1 MLHADDGTLHAYL
14 DGELSALEVARLEA
28 HLADCAPCR
37 ARLDEERNVITR
49 ASRILAM
56 AQPPERAAPPLHQ
69 LRHPRLAWRLR
80 VPLAWAASAVIVVAA
95 GWFAFST
102 LGGSDA
108 AAPASSETDREV
120 KVLGYSASDETTG
133 RASLVRDSMA
143 ALAARAQQSAD
154 TARLVAAATQ
164 AAEPPRLAD
173 SAPVAAAGVNLY
185 ADGARADTAAPN
197 RDSIAA
203 VTQRALSD
211 TPAAGRVALR
221 GNVPGVAAA
230 PPGVPAPAPAALYRA
245 ARTATDEVPLDSAR
259 ALLGGEIHAIDG
271 VAIAAVRRVGGA
283 VIVEQEVAP
292 GVLVA
297 LRHEAQRPGRAT
309 LSTRTGPEQI
319 VGRVTDAQSGTPIP
333 KAQVVIRGT
342 SRASVTDQAGAFM
355 FDSVPPGMHSVQA
368 RMLGYDPYALA
379 APVESGRTTVV
390 DFALP
395 PATVQLEAVT
405 VTAAAERARREAAA
419 PQEQAVRTPDLVR
432 RVGRVRISIAG
443 PLRPDSLARL
453 LEKVKPVP

>member
-108 AAPASSETDREV
+108 AAPASLETERER
-120 KVLGYSASDETTG
+120 KVLAYSASAETTA

-154 TARLVAAATQ
+154 TTGPAAAATL
-164 AAEPPRLAD
+164 AAEQPQPRD
-173 SAPVAAAGVNLY
+173 SAPIAAAAANV
-185 ADGARADTAAPN
+185 AVDGARTDTTAAD
-197 RDSIAA
+197 RDAFAA
-203 VTQRALSD
+203 MAQRGLSD

-245 ARTATDEVPLDSAR
+245 ARTATDEIPLDSAR
-259 ALLGGEIHAIDG
+259 TLLGGEIHAIDG
-271 VAIAAVRRVGGA
+271 VAIAAVRRVPGA

-297 LRHEAQRPGRAT
+297 LRHESLRPGRAT
-309 LSTRTGPEQI
+309 LSTRSGPEQI
-319 VGRVTDAQSGTPIP
+319 VGRVTDAESGTPIP
-333 KAQVVIRGT
+333 NAQVVIRGT
-342 SRASVTDQAGAFM
+342 SRASVTDQAGAFT

-395 PATVQLEAVT
+395 QATVLLEAVT
-405 VTAAAERARREAAA
+405 VTAAEGRARREAAA
-419 PQEQAVRTPDLVR
+419 PQEQAARAPDLVR
-432 RVGRVRISIAG
+432 RAGRVRISIAG

-453 LEKVKPVP
+453 LEKVKPVH